1 MVALSVLIAILWL
14 ASPFQ
19 IGRTTFAVSFI
30 TDMLS
35 GGGER
40 RLGPF
45 LFSHSQT
52 VDGAMSTRA
61 FAMLLPNGALTV
73 VASTQNGQKL
83 PSRSSTMSA
92 NGLVR
97 EN

>member
-1 MVALSVLIAILWL
+1 MLNGPAQSSFSRRSRRISISLGILCAAMVALSVLIAILWL

-45 LFSHSQT
+45 LFSHSRT

-61 FAMLLPNGALTV
+61 FA
-73 VASTQNGQKL
+73 
-83 PSRSSTMSA
+83 RSEERRV
-92 NGLVR
+92 GK
-97 EN
+97 